1 MVLAITFA
9 ISGDTSSFSA
19 TSAVTIAALW
29 VYVAFFAFSLGP
41 IVWVVISEIFPSSA
55 RGPGNAVATTANWV
69 GNLVVS
75 LTFLSLIDALGDSG
89 TFALYAVLG
98 IASILFVRSRVPETK
113 GRTLE
118 EIQVEV
124 AHSAA

>member
-1 MVLAITFA
+1 VLAVTFA
-9 ISGDTSSFSA
+9 ISGDTSTFSV

-29 VYVAFFAFSLGP
+29 IYVAFFAFSLGP
-41 IVWVVISEIFPSSA
+41 IVWVVIAEIFPSSA

-89 TFALYAVLG
+89 TFALYGVFG

-118 EIQVEV
+118 EIQE
-124 AHSAA
+124 AITA